1 MADAV
6 VVADIEVR
14 RTTGD
19 GREPV
24 LGATGDVVEQH
35 DDRARVHAR
44 RPQQLVAVLLG
55 AAEGALVGQ
64 DPGVRSVRLETE
76 AREVAALGALPLGSR
91 DQIALLI
98 DIDRWLRILPQRAVR
113 APRGQRPG
121 SAAVTVVRPVPEL
134 FDRQIETNDIG
145 RVACEQAG
153 PPLTIGA
160 PL

>member
-1 MADAV
+1 MAHAV

-24 LGATGDVVEQH
+24 LGATGGVVEQH

-55 AAEGALVGQ
+55 TAECALVGQ
-64 DPGVRSVRLETE
+64 DPGVRSIRLETK

-98 DIDRWLRILPQRAVR
+98 DIDRLTRIPSTR
-113 APRGQRPG
+113 
-121 SAAVTVVRPVPEL
+121 SARTPSWR
-134 FDRQIETNDIG
+134 R
-145 RVACEQAG
+145 
-153 PPLTIGA
+153 
-160 PL
+160 